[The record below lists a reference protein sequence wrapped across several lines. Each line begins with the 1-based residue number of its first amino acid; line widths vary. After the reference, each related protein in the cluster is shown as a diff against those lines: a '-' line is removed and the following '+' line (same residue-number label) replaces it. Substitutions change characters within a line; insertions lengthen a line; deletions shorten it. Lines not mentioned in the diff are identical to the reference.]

1 MLIQRFEHPPGFT
14 LIDATILA
22 ILDILLDL
30 IPKLLHL
37 EAVGEL
43 LSGLV
48 DPKTVVFAQLQVK
61 PLF

>member
-1 MLIQRFEHPPGFT
+1 MLIQRFEHPSGFT
-14 LIDATILA
+14 LIDTTILA

-43 LSGLV
+43 FTGLV

-61 PLF
+61 PLL